1 MTLNTVFWIAS
12 CTKLITSIAC
22 MQLVECG
29 TLLLDSSEQLESFAP
44 ELRDVQVLERVCA
57 SEGVGGFRLV
67 PKERSITLRMLLNHT
82 CG

>member
-1 MTLNTVFWIAS
+1 MTLDTVFWIAS

-29 TLLLDSSEQLESFAP
+29 TLLLDSSEQLELIAP
-44 ELRDVQVLERVCA
+44 ELRDVQVLERA
-57 SEGVGGFRLV
+57 AEGLSRFRLV
-67 PKERSITLRMLLNHT
+67 HKERGITLRMLLNHT